1 MDTLVHCVRMW
12 VGPTVQLSEILDL
25 EVWRRAKPDV
35 VAGHHLLDRDVR
47 WVHTSELAEAAS
59 LLKGGEILLTTGFGL
74 AGRGPVAQQTYVSQL
89 ADRGVLA
96 LALDLGWTF
105 EAVPAPLAEA
115 AKRRDLVLIALR
127 ELVPFVE
134 LTEAAQ
140 SALIHESFTGLR
152 LRHDVDQIL
161 HELLEQGRGAPALV
175 SALSEQLDC
184 AVLLEASGGQLVA
197 CAGLGETTAITTLED
212 GRTEDVEIRVRGQA
226 WGWLH
231 FVDCPETHSQL
242 LVAAKRSASS
252 ALAIA
257 LLNEQELPAA
267 RRRYRREF
275 LSSLVE
281 GSFGS
286 RGDLLGQATLI
297 GLNLPSDGS
306 VVGFAVGGFNT
317 EDAAAAV
324 QAAEVAASKHRG
336 LACDVNGRVVGLLD
350 ARGMNDGQRLAEE
363 LLHMIDETMRRRG
376 ALSRARVALGPVANG
391 LESVGASLRAA
402 QTTLRLAEDLQ
413 AVSRA
418 VTSHGMGADRL
429 LGCILDDPV
438 LAQVIDEQIGPLV
451 EYDDAR
457 GSDLAQTL
465 WVYLLHGSA
474 KSGAAAALHIRR
486 QTLYKRIV
494 KIADLLG
501 DVEDPER
508 RLSLLMALR
517 AEAMTASRSRQR
529 RG

>member
-1 MDTLVHCVRMW
+1 M
-12 VGPTVQLSEILDL
+12 QLSDILDL

-35 VAGHHLLDRDVR
+35 VTGHHLLDRDVR

-59 LLKGGEILLTTGFGL
+59 LLKGGEILLTTGLGL

-115 AKRRDLVLIALR
+115 AKRRDLVFIALR

-161 HELLEQGRGAPALV
+161 YELLEQGQGAPALV

-184 AVLLEASGGQLVA
+184 AVLLEAPGGQFVA
-197 CAGLGETTAITTLED
+197 CAGLGEATAITTLED
-212 GRTEDVEIRVRGQA
+212 GRTEDVEVRVRGQA

-257 LLNEQELPAA
+257 LLNEQQSPAV
-267 RRRYRREF
+267 RGRRYRREF

-286 RGDLLGQATLI
+286 RGDLLGQATLV

-324 QAAEVAASKHRG
+324 QAAEVAASEHRG
-336 LACDVNGRVVGLLD
+336 LAGDVNGRVVGLFD
-350 ARGMNDGQRLAEE
+350 ARGMNDGQRLAEA
-363 LLHMIDETMRRRG
+363 LLHKIDETMRRRG
-376 ALSRARVALGPVANG
+376 ALSRARVALGPVVNG

-429 LGCILDDPV
+429 LGQILDDPV

-451 EYDDAR
+451 QYDDAR
-457 GSDLAQTL
+457 GSDLVQTL

-486 QTLYKRIV
+486 QTLYKRVV

-517 AEAMTASRSRQR
+517 AEAMTASRPRQR
-529 RG
+529 RRSAAAS